1 LISRVQNQNDQNDQN
16 GDVDFA
22 TIWKFLRRFRRLIL
36 SATFLCAVIALGIAL
51 LVTPIFRAEAVI
63 TPVRSGTI
71 GGAGGLG
78 AQLGGLANIASLA
91 GVNLDSGSSADR
103 EAKAILQSRSMVAEF
118 IARNHLLGELF
129 PDSKKTPSM
138 WLAVKNFRE
147 GVLTIREDKR
157 AGLLT
162 IAIDW
167 KSAAVA
173 AQWANSFIALANERI
188 RSRAIDEATRNID
201 FLNRQIAK
209 TSVVEVQHALYN
221 LIENETK
228 TLMLANAK
236 VEYAFTVI
244 DPAVPPDRKTSP
256 RRSLYVLF
264 GAFLGFS
271 IGVLVAY
278 VRSVRARSAG

>member
-1 LISRVQNQNDQNDQN
+1 VQNQNDQN

-22 TIWKFLRRFRRLIL
+22 AIWNFLRRFRWLIL
-36 SATFLCAVIALGIAL
+36 SATFLCAVLAFGLAMLI
-51 LVTPIFRAEAVI
+51 TPIFRAEAVI
-63 TPVRSGTI
+63 TPVRSGVM

-78 AQLGGLANIASLA
+78 GQLGGLANIANLA
-91 GVNLDSGSSADR
+91 GVNLDSGNSSDR
-103 EAKAILQSRSMVAEF
+103 EAKAILQSRSLVAEF
-118 IARNHLLGELF
+118 ITKNHLLGELF
-129 PDSKKTPSM
+129 LDSKKPPSM

-147 GVLTIREDKR
+147 GVLAIHEDKR

-173 AQWANSFIALANERI
+173 AQWANDFIALANERI

-228 TLMLANAK
+228 TLMLANVK

-256 RRSLYVLF
+256 RRSLYALL
-264 GAFLGFS
+264 GAFLGFF
-271 IGVLVAY
+271 IGVLIAY
-278 VRSVRARSAG
+278 KRSLRAKSAE